1 MLDLLCVV
9 CGLYVYV
16 VCAVYVSC
24 CVCCVLCVPCR
35 VSVLCVVFVC
45 CICVLCACC
54 KCVVCCVCVAFVCW
68 VVCCVLCETHKHKSG
83 HNAVNPRTKQS
94 SNLSLPPT
102 QNAPLSNSTGEVHS
116 SPGGGKDG
124 VTGRLNNPNT

>member
-1 MLDLLCVV
+1 MLYL
-9 CGLYVYV
+9 
-16 VCAVYVSC
+16 
-24 CVCCVLCVPCR
+24 
-35 VSVLCVVFVC
+35 
-45 CICVLCACC
+45 
-54 KCVVCCVCVAFVCW
+54 CVAFVCCVH
-68 VVCCVLCETHKHKSG
+68 VVSVLCAVCVLHWCAGLYAVLLCETHIQKSG

-116 SPGGGKDG
+116 SPGSGKDG